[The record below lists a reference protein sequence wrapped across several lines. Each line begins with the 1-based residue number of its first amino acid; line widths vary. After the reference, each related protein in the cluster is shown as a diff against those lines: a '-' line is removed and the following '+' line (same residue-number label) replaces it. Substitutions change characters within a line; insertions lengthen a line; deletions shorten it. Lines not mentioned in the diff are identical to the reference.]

1 MPDFEIQDLP
11 DVSFI
16 DNKTIDDV
24 RQEMVADCE
33 KFMSEETGKP
43 FTLERADIH
52 RMELNAAAA
61 QIYQAMQYIDRA
73 GKQNLLKYSY
83 SDFLDP
89 ALYAFCGPGGS
100 HADPP
105 RHKSGQHRRDG
116 LLSDGT
122 IRGDPGGCH
131 PCGRAGGVYDNRDS
145 RKRDP
150 RRGSVRHGGQAT
162 LYCVGG
168 QHCGDRRGCG
178 D

>member
-83 SDFLDP
+83 SDFLDNL
-89 ALYAFCGPGGS
+89 AAF
-100 HADPP
+100 
-105 RHKSGQHRRDG
+105 KG
-116 LLSDGT
+116 LTRAKATAATATLRFTLSAAQAAAT
-122 IRGDPGGCH
+122 PIPQEI
-131 PCGRAGGVYDNRDS
+131 GRASCRERV
-145 RKRDP
+145 
-150 RRGSVRHGGQAT
+150 
-162 LYCVGG
+162 
-168 QHCGDRRGCG
+168 
-178 D
+178 